1 MTSTLILKAIKA
13 YIAFQADL
21 LDYAALLALPVYI
34 DGDDDLL
41 KPAYIDITCTGTDEH
56 EVLRGVYEHGI
67 TASII
72 TIPCSEEGTTV
83 AQKDTLEAQLYN
95 ILADNDS
102 FVGWSDDENLT
113 SKIFQVREFD
123 MNTEADDEVRASKI
137 SFTLTGCKI

>member
-1 MTSTLILKAIKA
+1 MTSTLILKAVKA
-13 YIAFQADL
+13 YIAFQADF
-21 LDYAALLALPVYI
+21 LDYSALLALPVFI
-34 DGDDDLL
+34 DGDDDILE
-41 KPAYIDITCTGTDEH
+41 PSYIAITCTGTDEH
-56 EVLRGVYEHGI
+56 DILRGVYELGI
-67 TASII
+67 TAAII
-72 TIPCSEEGTTV
+72 TIPRTDEGTTV
-83 AQKDTLEAQLYN
+83 AEKDTLETQLYN

>member
-1 MTSTLILKAIKA
+1 MTSTLILKAVKV

-21 LDYAALLALPVYI
+21 LNYAALLALPVFI
-34 DGDDDLL
+34 DGDEDILE
-41 KPAYIDITCTGTDEH
+41 PAYITLTCTGTDEH
-56 EVLRGVYEHGI
+56 DILRGVYELGI
-67 TASII
+67 SAAII
-72 TIPCSEEGTTV
+72 TIPRAEEGTTV

>member
-1 MTSTLILKAIKA
+1 MTSTLILKAVKA
-13 YIAFQADL
+13 YIAFQADV
-21 LDYAALLALPVYI
+21 LDYAALLALPVFI
-34 DGDDDLL
+34 DGDDDVME
-41 KPAYIDITCTGTDEH
+41 PAYIALTCTGTDEH
-56 EVLRGVYEHGI
+56 EVLRGVYELGI
-67 TASII
+67 TAAII
-72 TIPCSEEGTTV
+72 TVPCSEEGTTV

-102 FVGWSDDENLT
+102 FIEWSDDENTT